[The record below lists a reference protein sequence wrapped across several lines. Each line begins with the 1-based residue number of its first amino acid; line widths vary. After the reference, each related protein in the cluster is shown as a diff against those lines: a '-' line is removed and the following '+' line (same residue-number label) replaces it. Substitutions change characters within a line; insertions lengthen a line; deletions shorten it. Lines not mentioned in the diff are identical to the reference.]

1 MLKQLLAALAARVSA
16 QPRRVALLALI
27 PALLLGLDALRH
39 PVDLAFTGIVPRDHV
54 LMQRYEA
61 LADQVNFGGR
71 MPVLLEGPEAD
82 LDAAVAAVVPAL
94 EALDAVDGVTGELPE
109 DWLTARA
116 PYLVERDLFDAWL
129 GFATDP
135 SNADNAAVL
144 AQGLQALQAEVA
156 EQGTAR
162 EGTRLLMVQ
171 MADDPMA
178 IDLGDP
184 SYFAAEA
191 ALEGAL
197 AGSSVTGTA
206 AGISAIA
213 AQDQVRTLGRI
224 QKLTPV
230 SLLVV
235 LLLLTRV
242 ERRPAWLA
250 SLALPMVLSLCMTLG
265 LIGELLG
272 IITIMESFFGIMVFG
287 LGVDFGLHLMV
298 RLREERAAGHDFD
311 EALRITWSG
320 TGRGVVTGGL
330 TTAGAFAV
338 LAMAPDPGM
347 RHLGA
352 SGAIGLLSC
361 LVLMLTLLPAAWSFL
376 VGRETEPVAPAPPLQ
391 VPGLAAL
398 ASHAVRHPW
407 VHLGLAV
414 VGVAVALA
422 GAPRMVFETD
432 LARIFNRQVPAL
444 DALEK
449 LQAVYGVNTSPWVSV
464 AEDLDQAR
472 AWTAAYDADPAFET
486 VVSVS
491 TVLQDDAGAR
501 QAALQDAAEA
511 IRVRRASLAALVPIA
526 FVRRTELLGAIG
538 LLDALETARV
548 QGPPTL
554 AGLPP
559 ALSDLL
565 VTGAGRLLVYAYP
578 AQASLDGMVARTE
591 RLAAER
597 IDPKAAGFGLLLELM
612 TALDHPWVVPTMF
625 GVLGFVGL
633 VLVVD
638 LRRPRWILLALTPV
652 VVGTAVTFGV
662 LCWTGSAFTAL
673 TLSVVPLIIGLG
685 VDDGIHVVHRILED
699 PSVSPDRAAAA
710 VGQAITMTTLTTCAS
725 FSVLLFADHAG
736 MEGMA
741 KTMLIALPVCL
752 LASVSLVPA
761 LAVVT
766 GGRRGRR
773 G

>member
-1 MLKQLLAALAARVSA
+1 VLKRLLAVLAALVAAH
-16 QPRRVALLALI
+16 PRRVVLLALI
-27 PALLLGLDALRH
+27 PSILLGLDALRH
-39 PVDLAFTGIVPRDHV
+39 PVDLAFTGIVPRDHA

-61 LADQVNFGGR
+61 LAGQVNFGGR
-71 MPVLLEGPEAD
+71 MPVLLEGPE
-82 LDAAVAAVVPAL
+82 DALEGAVDAVVPAL
-94 EALDAVDGVTGELPE
+94 EALDAVDGVTDELPTA
-109 DWLTARA
+109 WLTDHA
-116 PYLVERDLFDAWL
+116 PYLVERPLFDAWL

-135 SNADNAAVL
+135 SDRDNAQVL
-144 AQGLQALQAEVA
+144 AQGLQELQAQVG
-156 EQGTAR
+156 EQATAQ

-184 SYFAAEA
+184 SYFETDA
-191 ALEGAL
+191 ALQGAL
-197 AGSSVTGTA
+197 AGTGVTGTA

-224 QKLTPV
+224 QGLTPV
-230 SLLVV
+230 SLIIV

-250 SLALPMVLSLCMTLG
+250 SLALPMMLSLGVTLG
-265 LIGELLG
+265 LVGEILG
-272 IITIMESFFGIMVFG
+272 LITIMESFFGIMVFG

-298 RLREERAAGHDFD
+298 RLREERAAGRSFQD
-311 EALRITWSG
+311 ALHVTWTG
-320 TGRGVVTGGL
+320 TGRGVVAGAI

-338 LAMAPDPGM
+338 MAMAPDPGL
-347 RHLGA
+347 RHLGT

-361 LVLMLTLLPAAWSFL
+361 LVLMLTLLPATWAFL
-376 VGRETEPVAPAPPLQ
+376 ISREDKVTPAPPPLR
-391 VPGLAAL
+391 VPGLRRL
-398 ASHAVRHPW
+398 AGHAVRHPW
-407 VHLGLAV
+407 VHLGLAGAIV
-414 VGVAVALA
+414 VGALA
-422 GAPRMVFETD
+422 GAPRVQFETD

-444 DALEK
+444 DALER
-449 LQAVYGVNTSPWVSV
+449 LQELYGVNTSPWVSV
-464 AEDLDQAR
+464 AADLDQAR
-472 AWTAAYDADPAFET
+472 SWTDAYEADPHFET

-491 TVLQDDAGAR
+491 SVILDDVAER
-501 QAALQDAAEA
+501 QAALRDAQEA
-511 IRVRRASLAALVPIA
+511 IRIRRATFQALVPIA
-526 FVRRTELLGAIG
+526 FVRRTELMGAIG
-538 LLDALETARV
+538 LLDALEGARV
-548 QGPPTL
+548 GGPPTL
-554 AGLPP
+554 ETLPA
-559 ALSDLL
+559 ALSDFL
-565 VTGAGRLLVYAYP
+565 VTRSGQLLVYAYP

-591 RLAAER
+591 RLAAEQV
-597 IDPKAAGFGLLLELM
+597 DPQVAGFGLLLELM
-612 TALDHPWVVPTMF
+612 TSIDHPWIVPTML

-652 VVGTAVTFGV
+652 LVGTSVTFGA
-662 LCWTGSAFTAL
+662 LCWLGLPFNAL
-673 TLSVVPLIIGLG
+673 TLSIVPLIIGLG

-699 PSVSPDRAAAA
+699 PTAPPDGAAAS
-710 VGQAITMTTLTTCAS
+710 VGQAITLTTLTTCAS

-766 GGRRGRR
+766 GRRG
-773 G
+773 